1 MYDSRIRNDSIYREL
16 GSRLLGIDS
25 IKTLDKSR
33 EGNSMTVWFKVVTPK
48 SSLTSTSIVN
58 SDYSGSIMPT
68 DSMNKL
74 VETDLKHEN
83 EALTKITDEMMMERK
98 YLHREKFMKSE
109 KLNSRYKASISAVF
123 TATMLVWCYSNSLHS
138 DAVYWNQ
145 FMHASTGNKSNV
157 KEYVDVM
164 YQNLP
169 GVLGVANLGTQ
180 LESIVERI
188 KPDVMFVGE
197 ADGGN
202 IKAAC
207 PEGYNWVR
215 GGLKNKI
222 EIIRVSALVRENV
235 PFKTFRINTK
245 TGCGDQNWGVETNG
259 YL

>member
-1 MYDSRIRNDSIYREL
+1 
-16 GSRLLGIDS
+16 
-25 IKTLDKSR
+25 
-33 EGNSMTVWFKVVTPK
+33 
-48 SSLTSTSIVN
+48 
-58 SDYSGSIMPT
+58 
-68 DSMNKL
+68 
-74 VETDLKHEN
+74 
-83 EALTKITDEMMMERK
+83 
-98 YLHREKFMKSE
+98 
-109 KLNSRYKASISAVF
+109 
-123 TATMLVWCYSNSLHS
+123 
-138 DAVYWNQ
+138 
-145 FMHASTGNKSNV
+145 MHASTGNKSNV